1 MSFTEAQL
9 SAWLAAFIWPLV
21 RISAM
26 IASAPIFSS
35 KQTPVHFR
43 IGLVLILTWILVPV
57 IPVSPIVD
65 PFSAEAMLILAQQV
79 LVGIVMGFMMHLVM
93 AAIVFGGQVIAYSMG
108 LGFASMM
115 DPQNGV
121 QVPVVSQFYLI
132 LATLFFLLL
141 NGHLILIDLLA
152 QSFHT
157 FPVALDGV
165 TRNNLADVIGWGSK
179 MFSGGLLMGLPVV
192 AALLLVNLGM
202 GVVTRAAP
210 QLNIFAVG
218 FPIAILIGFVLIWL
232 TLPNIMSNFQ
242 ELLGESFELI
252 ERVLGIV
259 R

>member
-9 SAWLAAFIWPLV
+9 SAWFAAFIWPFI
-21 RISAM
+21 RISAL
-26 IASAPIFSS
+26 IAASPIFSS

-43 IGLVLILTWILVPV
+43 VGLVLLLTWVLMPV
-57 IPVSPIVD
+57 IPASPTVD
-65 PFSAEAMLILAQQV
+65 PFSGAAVLMVAQQV
-79 LVGIVMGFMMHLVM
+79 LIGVAMGFVLHLVM

-108 LGFASMM
+108 LGFAAMM

-157 FPVALDGV
+157 FPVAV
-165 TRNNLADVIGWGSK
+165 TGITQNSLNDIVSWGSK

-202 GVVTRAAP
+202 GIVTRAAP

-218 FPIAILIGFVLIWL
+218 FPLAILIGFILIWI
-232 TLPNIMSNFQ
+232 TLPNVMGNFQ
-242 ELLGESFELI
+242 ELLADGFLLI
-252 ERVLGIV
+252 ERILGIV